1 MGIKLHRSRVYI
13 DDKVAK
19 QAIHVLGI
27 IARAGGPKSI
37 FATLTGDLYSASGH
51 AMAVAMANSVLETND
66 LHKLFEDEAEDTTGA
81 ASAIP
86 PLAAPNSNEF

>member
-1 MGIKLHRSRVYI
+1 MGIKLHRRGVYI

-27 IARAGGPKSI
+27 IARAGGPKSV

-66 LHKLFEDEAEDTTGA
+66 LHRLLEDDAEAKCDEAP
-81 ASAIP
+81 AIP
-86 PLAAPNSNEF
+86 PLAAPNMNEF